1 MPRAMSTAIS
11 GMSASSPSSM
21 WMKRRTL
28 AISSPVGATSK
39 STPLEKN
46 QVEQTGGERREG
58 GGEEEIVQVRDRRLA
73 MAATP

>member
-11 GMSASSPSSM
+11 GMSA
-21 WMKRRTL
+21 R
-28 AISSPVGATSK
+28 
-39 STPLEKN
+39 PLEKN

-58 GGEEEIVQVRDRRLA
+58 GGEEEIVQVRDQRLA